1 MVVVVVVVRGWIMR
15 AAVGDSRFYS
25 RRVSSSRALDKM
37 PVRRQLQRRST
48 LRRMGLELELYLE
61 LACRVVLV

>member
-1 MVVVVVVVRGWIMR
+1 MVRVRGWWIMR
-15 AAVGDSRFYS
+15 AVEGDS
-25 RRVSSSRALDKM
+25 SSSRLALDKM
-37 PVRRQLQRRST
+37 QVRRQLQRRST